1 MKCQSVR
8 MVRFVLGAVGLAAVL
23 WWAGF
28 AAAQP
33 PGGQGGPPG
42 GGRGPQG
49 PGQPPGG
56 PGGFQGFGGGFGM
69 GFGMPMGFGPTQLLS
84 RPDVR
89 KELELL
95 DDQIKQLDALE
106 QKMRDRMRQAFP
118 RPAGPGQ
125 GRGQEG
131 NRDQRRDQGAPKP
144 QTDFR
149 QMSEQINKETRAELE
164 KILLPHQL
172 KRLDQLSVQLRMQN
186 VWFAL
191 MGGDVA
197 RDLGVTDQQREE
209 LRTKV
214 EEIQRETR
222 KQEAELRRQEREKVI
237 RLLSPN
243 QQKKLKDMVGEWF
256 TFEMQGPP
264 QRFGQPG
271 GFGPPQ
277 GGPGGQGGPNRG
289 DSRRPQRPN

>member
-1 MKCQSVR
+1 
-8 MVRFVLGAVGLAAVL
+8 
-23 WWAGF
+23 
-28 AAAQP
+28 
-33 PGGQGGPPG
+33 
-42 GGRGPQG
+42 
-49 PGQPPGG
+49 
-56 PGGFQGFGGGFGM
+56 M

-84 RPDVR
+84 RQDVR

-106 QKMRDRMRQAFP
+106 QKMRDRMSQALP

-125 GRGQEG
+125 GRAQEG
-131 NRDQRRDQGAPKP
+131 SRDPRRDQEAPKP

-149 QMSEQINKETRAELE
+149 QIFEQINKETRAEQE

-172 KRLDQLSVQLRMQN
+172 KRLDQLSAQLRMQN
-186 VWFAL
+186 LGFAL

-209 LRTKV
+209 LRTKI
-214 EEIQRETR
+214 EEIDRETR
-222 KQEAELRRQEREKVI
+222 KQEAELRRQAREKVI
-237 RLLSPN
+237 KLLTPD
-243 QQKKLKDMVGEWF
+243 QQTKLKDMTGEWF

-277 GGPGGQGGPNRG
+277 GGPGGPGGPSRG
-289 DSRRPQRPN
+289 DDRRPQRPN